1 MNKIELLSPAGSMDR
16 LKIAL
21 LYGADAVYIG
31 GRDYSLRANA
41 KNFSIDEIREACQY
55 AHKLGKKVYVAVN
68 IIFHNE
74 DTIGLVDYLKELEA
88 CQVDAIVVADP
99 LVINLVHE
107 NNINIAIHV
116 STQYSV
122 VNYEAVMFFKNLG
135 VERIVLGRET
145 SREEIKEI
153 IR

>member
-1 MNKIELLSPAGSMDR
+1 M
-16 LKIAL
+16 
-21 LYGADAVYIG
+21 
-31 GRDYSLRANA
+31 
-41 KNFSIDEIREACQY
+41 
-55 AHKLGKKVYVAVN
+55 
-68 IIFHNE
+68 
-74 DTIGLVDYLKELEA
+74 
-88 CQVDAIVVADP
+88 VADP